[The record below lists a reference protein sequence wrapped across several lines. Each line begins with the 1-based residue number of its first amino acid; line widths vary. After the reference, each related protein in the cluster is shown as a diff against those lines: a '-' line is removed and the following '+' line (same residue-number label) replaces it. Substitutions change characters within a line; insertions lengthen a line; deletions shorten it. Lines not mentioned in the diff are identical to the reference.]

1 MKFQSIL
8 ALFPAI
14 IASAS
19 AAPTERDVGP
29 DPSQVTFDTVSYAGT
44 GCPAGSVSNIASADR
59 TVLTSIFDQFV
70 AAVGPAIPVTS
81 NRKNCQMS
89 LRIHYPGGFQF
100 SIFSADY
107 RGFAQLDPG
116 VEGLQKSTYYFSG
129 EIPQDSLQTTFT
141 GPLSQDYLLHDELL
155 QTSLIWSP
163 CGQEGLLNINSQV
176 RLDKEPSAKAN
187 AAGQLTVDSVD
198 LKVRVIYGIQ
208 WRKC

>member
-129 EIPQDSLQTTFT
+129 EIPQVSNYRIAYM
-141 GPLSQDYLLHDELL
+141 PSPILL
-155 QTSLIWSP
+155 QSFNTL
-163 CGQEGLLNINSQV
+163 
-176 RLDKEPSAKAN
+176 
-187 AAGQLTVDSVD
+187 AGQLADYIHRSAKPRLSSPRRITADELD
-198 LKVRVIYGIQ
+198 LVAVWPRGPAKHQLAGAAG
-208 WRKC
+208 